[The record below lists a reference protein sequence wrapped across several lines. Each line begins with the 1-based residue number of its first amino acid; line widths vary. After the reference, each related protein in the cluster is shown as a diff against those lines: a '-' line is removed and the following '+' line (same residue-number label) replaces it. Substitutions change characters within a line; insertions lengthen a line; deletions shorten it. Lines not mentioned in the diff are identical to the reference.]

1 MSFKHIPVSKGV
13 KKFKNY
19 YIANEATINNLNKH
33 SVLIKEMTDY
43 FSNNLTQG
51 RVDYVYKSEN
61 MIKMMPVEY
70 KKENYPHLT
79 GIHMINSSAKDNFEM
94 LRTAENTKPLFIED
108 ENLVRKKLEVL
119 KQLPDLLTT
128 NSKVLDDLNQ
138 VKQAKRI
145 GTNRGIRN
153 NTFLLALKDFNPEFY
168 QPKSLLNVKNNKQY
182 DKIPNNTIL
191 GIFREKTEGTTVKME
206 PIALNKNSLSYL
218 AITTKMLVT
227 ISKYGM
233 QRSQEIRKERQLV
246 NEGGDKKNQVKLKV
260 KKISAKQH
268 AEKSRQQGLD
278 R

>member
-1 MSFKHIPVSKGV
+1 MSFKYIPVSKGV

-33 SVLIKEMTDY
+33 SVLIKEMTNY

-153 NTFLLALKDFNPEFY
+153 NAFLLALKDFNPEFY

-191 GIFREKTEGTTVKME
+191 GIFREKPEGTTVKME

-233 QRSQEIRKERQLV
+233 QRSQELRKERQLV

-268 AEKSRQQGLD
+268 AEKLRQQWLD